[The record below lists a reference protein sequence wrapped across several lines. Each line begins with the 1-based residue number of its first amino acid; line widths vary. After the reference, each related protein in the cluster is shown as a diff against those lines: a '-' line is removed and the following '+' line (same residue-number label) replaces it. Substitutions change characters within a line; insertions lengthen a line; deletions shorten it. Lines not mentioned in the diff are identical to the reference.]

1 MLQIYPLCRRVS
13 DWRHFPEWL
22 GILSRVVCH
31 HGWQKI
37 LPGHCRHLCKTALLK
52 LFLLRNREGWE
63 NVGNTFCLKGKLGNS
78 FYWLKVFI
86 GPKLRQVSKGNFHR
100 KAPKWVKNQAK
111 GSKIHK
117 IRTKWH
123 PTYCGNPSILSTDL
137 LWEFEKCI
145 PRQTATTLGSRGLE
159 MKMKL
164 CVNWYF
170 HLWRFGQI
178 KIIKAFYIV
187 EEKVCWIYSGF
198 PQ

>member
-63 NVGNTFCLKGKLGNS
+63 NVGNTFCLKGKLGNF

-86 GPKLRQVSKGNFHR
+86 GPKLREVSTGNFHR
-100 KAPKWVKNQAK
+100 KAPKWAKKRVKV
-111 GSKIHK
+111 SKIDQ
-117 IRTKWH
+117 IRPPLH
-123 PTYCGNPSILSTDL
+123 STYCGNPPILSSELLWESINSFIRPAVGIHFLAISASDL
-137 LWEFEKCI
+137 LWESTNSFIGAAVGIHMNK
-145 PRQTATTLGSRGLE
+145 Q
-159 MKMKL
+159 L
-164 CVNWYF
+164 CYV
-170 HLWRFGQI
+170 
-178 KIIKAFYIV
+178 
-187 EEKVCWIYSGF
+187 
-198 PQ
+198 